1 MLGMVHRQKQRKKSC
16 SDIRRTMRGFIRM
29 RDAEREEGICNLIK
43 MQFCT
48 NEQKANNTDRS
59 QQCWSLLSRCTITA
73 LVLLRAWSQGPHT
86 KDDITWTTFLCRS
99 KKGIW
104 GECGQEHQPAMNHL
118 VRILWLQT
126 LYSGNLIN
134 LKHQH
139 YELTHF
145 TTNSCLPTLRTFP
158 CLLYFNWGLYN
169 ALII

>member
-16 SDIRRTMRGFIRM
+16 IDIRRTMRGFTRM

-73 LVLLRAWSQGPHT
+73 LVLLRAWSQGPHA

-99 KKGIW
+99 KKRNLRGMW
-104 GECGQEHQPAMNHL
+104 AGASASHEPLGENFMTSNSVQWKSDKSQASA
-118 VRILWLQT
+118 LWTDTFYNQFLFANTQNLSLLT
-126 LYSGNLIN
+126 LFQLG
-134 LKHQH
+134 
-139 YELTHF
+139 
-145 TTNSCLPTLRTFP
+145 TL
-158 CLLYFNWGLYN
+158 
-169 ALII
+169 